1 MSRVTG
7 SGSIALEGQVLEAEP
22 EFRDAAVV
30 GGSIAA
36 EGLATEGLAAEG
48 LAADGLAADGLAPI
62 DAGTDADG
70 ALDGAA
76 ATPFFYDWVM
86 LPIAMATLIAS
97 SPGQTF
103 GVSIFNEAIRESLA
117 LSHGQLAAAYMLG
130 TLLGA
135 LPIAFIG
142 RQMDRYGLRNTL
154 LAIIT
159 LFSLAC
165 FLTAAA
171 REWWSL
177 LLAFALLRMLGPG
190 ALALL
195 SSNTLPFWFDRR
207 LGLVEGLRNVGMA
220 VAMASIPAFNLW
232 LVTQWGWR
240 TSYLIMGAGLWL
252 VLFPLV
258 ARFFRNHP
266 EDLGQRIDGTHPHG
280 RRAAADG
287 TRSRRSET
295 HRSGSHGSA
304 PVGQGPGLAAAGGH
318 ASLLWGLTLGETL
331 RTKEFWIV
339 ASGTASMGLVHTALF
354 FCMVPIYAERGLG
367 PVDAAATLTVFAVSL
382 AAMQFVGGALADR
395 MPAHRLLAFGMACLS
410 AAVATL
416 YVASSPWQA
425 HASGV
430 ILGLGQG
437 IFFGVSQPLW
447 ARYFGRN
454 HIGKIR
460 GALMTFNVAC
470 SSLGPLIAGLT
481 RDWQGNFSLALLI
494 FVVLPLPIALLS
506 LTVRPPAVPRP
517 A

>member
-7 SGSIALEGQVLEAEP
+7 SGSITLDGRGLEAEP
-22 EFRDAAVV
+22 EFRGPAVV
-30 GGSIAA
+30 DGSIAPQ
-36 EGLATEGLAAEG
+36 GLV
-48 LAADGLAADGLAPI
+48 PI
-62 DAGTDADG
+62 DAGTDAD
-70 ALDGAA
+70 DGVDRAA
-76 ATPFFYDWVM
+76 ATPFFYGWVM

-135 LPIAFIG
+135 LPISFIG

-154 LAIIT
+154 LVIIT

-240 TSYLIMGAGLWL
+240 ASYLIMGAALWL
-252 VLFPLV
+252 VLIPLV
-258 ARFFRNHP
+258 AKFFHNHP
-266 EDLGQRIDGTHPHG
+266 EDLGQRIDGLHPHR
-280 RRAAADG
+280 RRATASGAGAGGSG
-287 TRSRRSET
+287 T
-295 HRSGSHGSA
+295 HGSA
-304 PVGQGPGLAAAGGH
+304 TGDH

-339 ASGTASMGLVHTALF
+339 AAGTASMGLVHTALF
-354 FCMVPIYAERGLG
+354 FCMVPIYAERGLE

-395 MPAHRLLAFGMACLS
+395 MPAHCLLAFGMGCLS
-410 AAVATL
+410 AAVAVL
-416 YVASSPWQA
+416 YAASSPWQA

-447 ARYFGRN
+447 ARYFGRT

-470 SSLGPLIAGLT
+470 SSLGPLIAGVT
-481 RDWQGNFSLALLI
+481 RDWQGNFSLALFV

-506 LTVRPPAVPRP
+506 LTVRPPVVPRP

>member
-7 SGSIALEGQVLEAEP
+7 SGSIALEGQVLEAQR
-22 EFRDAAVV
+22 EFRDVAVAHA
-30 GGSIAA
+30 SIAA
-36 EGLATEGLAAEG
+36 EGLAAEG
-48 LAADGLAADGLAPI
+48 LAAEGLVPI

-70 ALDGAA
+70 AVDGAA
-76 ATPFFYDWVM
+76 ATPFFYGWVM

-258 ARFFRNHP
+258 ARFFHNHP

-287 TRSRRSET
+287 TRSGRPET
-295 HRSGSHGSA
+295 HASVRS
-304 PVGQGPGLAAAGGH
+304 AAGDH
-318 ASLLWGLTLGETL
+318 PSLLWGLTLGETL

-506 LTVRPPAVPRP
+506 LAVRPPAVPRP